1 MSETGFQISTFKE
14 LIENFYKIKKR
25 ILQNRPISSKES
37 KVKEYI
43 SLLIKSYNDILF
55 YTKPFNNRI
64 SESSQKEIFCKIIHC
79 RELLCKCFCKLNCKI
94 KIPFGVDLF
103 EEIKRD
109 ILTESE
115 SEADASAS
123 ESGSETSIGEEY
135 NFRLES
141 KGTDS
146 KNISSMA
153 SIEEKT
159 KFITMCSNIIRENY
173 DGNPLNLSSFLDK
186 INLIQEITA
195 PNLNTC
201 LISFLKSKLDGKARE
216 VLPDSITSI
225 DQIKDLLKAGIKP
238 DSSKVV
244 AGRIAGLY
252 IKDNNY
258 TLFAKNVEDL
268 ADALRRSLVIEGMT
282 KEKAREMSI
291 ESTVNVCRNNAKSDM
306 VKAILASSVFHEP
319 KDVVA
324 KLIIEE
330 SNTQKDSQILS
341 MRFGNHR
348 SNFNRRGGDFNYS
361 RGGNHNNFHFARGGS
376 NNLYRGRSQYN
387 NYRGHNNYNRS
398 QGNTYPSH
406 GSNTSGNNDGRNARN
421 NSRRQGASVRALNSE
436 APQQIVLREEEEER

>member
-1 MSETGFQISTFKE
+1 MSQTEFQIITFKE
-14 LIENFYKIKKR
+14 LIANFYKVKKR

-37 KVKEYI
+37 KVNEYI
-43 SLLIKSYNDILF
+43 NLLITSYNDILL
-55 YTKPFNNRI
+55 YSKPYIDKI
-64 SESSQKEIFCKIIHC
+64 SEGSQKEIFNKIIHC

-103 EEIKRD
+103 EEIQRD
-109 ILTESE
+109 ILTASE
-115 SEADASAS
+115 SETEASAS
-123 ESGSETSIGEEY
+123 DSDSETGIGGERIFHFK
-135 NFRLES
+135 NT
-141 KGTDS
+141 GTGN
-146 KNISSMA
+146 KNISVMA
-153 SIEEKT
+153 SLEEKT

-173 DGNPLNLSSFLDK
+173 DGNPLNLNSFLDK

-195 PNLNTC
+195 SNLNTC

-216 VLPDSITSI
+216 VLPENITSI

-244 AGRIAGLY
+244 AGRIAGLH

-258 TLFAKNVEDL
+258 TVFAKNVEDL

-282 KEKAREMSI
+282 KEKAREMAI

-330 SNTQKDSQILS
+330 SNVQRESQILS
-341 MRFGNHR
+341 MRTGISR
-348 SNFNRRGGDFNYS
+348 SNFSRRGNNVNFS
-361 RGGNHNNFHFARGGS
+361 RGNNHNS
-376 NNLYRGRSQYN
+376 YRGRPHYN
-387 NYRGHNNYNRS
+387 NYRRHNNYSRS
-398 QGNTYPSH
+398 QGNTYPSR
-406 GSNTSGNNDGRNARN
+406 GNSTNGFNNDGNTRN

-436 APQQIVLREEEEER
+436 APQQIMLGEEEDQ